1 MSIRVLHS
9 FPHRIGAGRICTT
22 AWFEVAGAAA
32 AGGKVT
38 AVPTAVARP
47 LPAGV
52 PVQPTLARGNW
63 RIPYRAIGER
73 TLAIHDRL
81 VARRLPKLADQIDI
95 VHAWPSGALETLKT
109 ARRLGIPTVLE
120 RPNAHTRFAYEVVAR
135 ESERLGVNLPRNH
148 EHAYNA
154 VRLAKEEEE
163 FRLADRLLC
172 PSEFVV
178 ETFRDQG
185 FSDSSLTR
193 HTYGYDETV
202 YFADPHKPEPD
213 VGLNA
218 LFVGVCAVR
227 KGLHFALEAW
237 LRSPAS
243 REGRFRI
250 AGEFVPAYQASL
262 ADMLA
267 HPSVEVLG
275 HSDDVPALMRE
286 SDMLLLPSIEE
297 GFGLVVVEAMASG
310 CIPLISE
317 ACTEVPEHGR
327 TGFRHAVGDVDA
339 LTEQITVLHEDRAL
353 LAALRAGCLDA
364 APSHTWWKAGAR
376 LVAAYEEVVSE
387 LSGATRA
394 AA

>member
-1 MSIRVLHS
+1 MSAGAAARSWSTKAVPRPRYRGSLGNDPIGRRKPSRDRSPSRRSMSIRVLHS

-63 RIPYRAIGER
+63 RIPYRAFGER

-81 VARRLPKLADQIDI
+81 VACAGLETGRPDRHRPRAAL
-95 VHAWPSGALETLKT
+95 SGALETLKT
-109 ARRLGIPTVLE
+109 ARRLGIPTVE
-120 RPNAHTRFAYEVVAR
+120 RPNAHTRFAYETVAR

-154 VRLAKEEEE
+154 ARLAKEEEE

-178 ETFRDQG
+178 DTFRDQG
-185 FSDSSLTR
+185 FSDSSFTR

-243 REGRFRI
+243 RREGSGSRASSSLRI
-250 AGEFVPAYQASL
+250 RRASL
-262 ADMLA
+262 TCWL
-267 HPSVEVLG
+267 
-275 HSDDVPALMRE
+275 
-286 SDMLLLPSIEE
+286 
-297 GFGLVVVEAMASG
+297 
-310 CIPLISE
+310 
-317 ACTEVPEHGR
+317 
-327 TGFRHAVGDVDA
+327 
-339 LTEQITVLHEDRAL
+339 
-353 LAALRAGCLDA
+353 
-364 APSHTWWKAGAR
+364 
-376 LVAAYEEVVSE
+376 
-387 LSGATRA
+387 TRA
-394 AA
+394 SRSSGTPMTCRR